1 MSGHA
6 GMVRVFRQP
15 FTGMAW
21 LFLYIMKRNV
31 IATFTWLGFA
41 LMSCS
46 AETPEE
52 GNNPAP
58 ADTTAANKVAVWV
71 TNGTQGKLLKS
82 EQPLSIVKAGTVSP
96 AANLINIDF
105 STKLQEMEGFGAA
118 LTGSSAYLI
127 QQKLNAS
134 QRENLLKD
142 LFDPNTGI
150 GMSYLRVTM
159 GASDFSLEDFTYN
172 DLPAGQTDAALSKF
186 SIAKDQADLI
196 PVLKSVLALQPSI
209 RIMATP
215 WSAPAWMKTSG
226 KLAGGSLKPEWY
238 GAYAQYFKKYLDA
251 YQKEG
256 ITIDA
261 ISVQNEPLH
270 EAAYPSMGMDS
281 AAQGN
286 FIKNHLGPLFEANAI
301 RTKILLYDHNWDRP
315 GYPIAILNDP
325 QASRYVAGSA
335 FHAYG
340 GNVSAMSEVHDRF
353 PDKGL
358 YFTEISG
365 GRWATNFSDNLKW
378 NMSNI
383 FIGTA
388 NKWSKNALLWNIALD
403 ENDGPKNKGC
413 DNCRGVVTI
422 ASNGSITKNVEYYT
436 IAHMS
441 KFVRPGA
448 FRVQSDRLSAS
459 SQLEH
464 VAFLNPDGSKVLV
477 ILNQGADNRKFTVAV
492 GENQYSYTIDPNA
505 VATLVWK

>member
-1 MSGHA
+1 MRELLITTVAGLALAMS
-6 GMVRVFRQP
+6 
-15 FTGMAW
+15 
-21 LFLYIMKRNV
+21 
-31 IATFTWLGFA
+31 
-41 LMSCS
+41 SCS
-46 AETPEE
+46 AGE
-52 GNNPAP
+52 PANDDP
-58 ADTTAANKVAVWV
+58 KPTDTTTANKVAVWV
-71 TNGTQGKLLKS
+71 TNGQRSKLLTS
-82 EQPLSIVKAGTVSP
+82 ENPLTISKAGSGGSP
-96 AANLINIDF
+96 GNVINIDF
-105 STKLQEMEGFGAA
+105 STRLQEMEGFGAA

-127 QQKLNAS
+127 QQKMNAS
-134 QRENLLKD
+134 QRAALLKD
-142 LFDPNTGI
+142 LFDPQAGI

-172 DLPAGQTDAALSKF
+172 DLPAGQTDPDLKQF
-186 SIAKDQADLI
+186 SIAKDQAELL
-196 PVLKSVLALQPSI
+196 PVLKSIVALQPAI

-238 GAYAQYFKKYLDA
+238 GAYAQYFIKYLNA

-256 ITIDA
+256 IAIDA

-286 FIKNHLGPLFEANAI
+286 FIKNHLGPLFKTNAVKA
-301 RTKILLYDHNWDRP
+301 KILLYDHNWDRP
-315 GYPIAILNDP
+315 GYPMSILKDP
-325 QASRYVAGSA
+325 QASQYVAGSA

-340 GNVSAMSEVHDRF
+340 GSVSAMSTVHDQF

-365 GRWATNFSDNLKW
+365 GRWVTNFSDNLKW

-388 NKWSKNALLWNIALD
+388 NNWSKNALLWNIALD
-403 ENDGPKNKGC
+403 PSDGPKNKGC

-422 ASNGSITKNVEYYT
+422 GADGSVTKNVEYYT

-441 KFVRPGA
+441 KFIRPGA
-448 FRVQSDRLSAS
+448 FRVQSDRLNAS
-459 SQLEH
+459 TQLEH
-464 VAFLNPDGSKVLV
+464 AAFLNADGSRVLV
-477 ILNQGADNRKFTVAV
+477 VLNQGADNKKITVAT
-492 GENQYSYTIDPNA
+492 GEGQFTYTLDPNA

>member
-1 MSGHA
+1 
-6 GMVRVFRQP
+6 
-15 FTGMAW
+15 
-21 LFLYIMKRNV
+21 
-31 IATFTWLGFA
+31 
-41 LMSCS
+41 
-46 AETPEE
+46 
-52 GNNPAP
+52 
-58 ADTTAANKVAVWV
+58 
-71 TNGTQGKLLKS
+71 
-82 EQPLSIVKAGTVSP
+82 
-96 AANLINIDF
+96 
-105 STKLQEMEGFGAA
+105 MEGFGAA

-127 QQKLNAS
+127 NQKLNVS

-142 LFDPNTGI
+142 LFDPRSGI
-150 GMSYLRVTM
+150 GISYLRITM
-159 GASDFSLEDFTYN
+159 GASDFSPEDFTYN
-172 DLPAGQTDAALSKF
+172 DLPPGQTDPSLSKF
-186 SIAKDQADLI
+186 SVSKDQTDLI
-196 PVLKSVLALQPSI
+196 PVLKAVVALQPAI

-238 GAYAQYFKKYLDA
+238 GTYADYFVKYLDA
-251 YQKEG
+251 YKKEG
-256 ITIDA
+256 IAIDA

-281 AAQGN
+281 AAQGI
-286 FIKNHLGPLFEANAI
+286 FIGQHLGPLFQTKGI
-301 RTKILLYDHNWDRP
+301 KTKILLYDHNWDRP
-315 GYPIAILNDP
+315 GYPISILNDP

-340 GNVSAMSEVHDRF
+340 GSVSAMSEVHDKF

-365 GRWATNFSDNLKW
+365 GRWATDFSDNLKW

-388 NKWSKNALLWNIALD
+388 NNWSKNALLWNIALD

-422 ASNGSITKNVEYYT
+422 AADGTVTKNVEYYT
-436 IAHMS
+436 IAHMA

-448 FRVQSDRLSAS
+448 FRVPSGRLSNS
-459 SQLEH
+459 IQLEH

-477 ILNQGADNRKFTVAV
+477 VLNQGADNKKFTVVA
-492 GENQYSYTIDPNA
+492 GENQFNYTIDPNA
-505 VATLVWK
+505 VVTLMWK

>member
-1 MSGHA
+1 MPGGGCLKGIRP
-6 GMVRVFRQP
+6 GMTFY
-15 FTGMAW
+15 F
-21 LFLYIMKRNV
+21 YSKSMKEIL
-31 IATFTWLGFA
+31 IATLAGLA
-41 LMSCS
+41 LAFNGCS
-46 AETPEE
+46 ASAPDNNGPTPV
-52 GNNPAP
+52 
-58 ADTTAANKVAVWV
+58 DTTTANKVAVWV
-71 TNGTQGKLLKS
+71 TNGTQSKLLKS
-82 EQPLSIVKAGTVSP
+82 ENPLPIVKTGSASP
-96 AANLINIDF
+96 SANLINIDF

-127 QQKLNAS
+127 NQKLNAS
-134 QRENLLKD
+134 QRTALLKE
-142 LFDPNTGI
+142 LFDPQTGI
-150 GMSYLRVTM
+150 GISYLRITM

-172 DLPAGQTDAALSKF
+172 DLPAGQTDPDLKQF
-186 SIAKDQADLI
+186 SIAKDQTDLV
-196 PVLKSVLALQPSI
+196 PVLKSVIALQPAI
-209 RIMATP
+209 KIMATP

-238 GAYAQYFKKYLDA
+238 GAYSRYFVKYLDA

-256 ITIDA
+256 IAIDA

-286 FIKNHLGPLFEANAI
+286 FIKNHLGPLFQSKAI
-301 RTKILLYDHNWDRP
+301 KTKILLYDHNWDRP
-315 GYPIAILNDP
+315 GYPMAILNDP
-325 QASRYVAGSA
+325 KASQYVAGSA

-340 GNVSAMSEVHDRF
+340 GNVSAMSQVHDRF

-388 NKWSKNALLWNIALD
+388 NNWSKNALLWNIALD
-403 ENDGPKNKGC
+403 ESDGPKNKGC

-422 ASNGSITKNVEYYT
+422 AAGGTVTRNVEYYT

-441 KFVRPGA
+441 KFIRPGA
-448 FRVQSDRLSAS
+448 FCVQSDKLSAS
-459 SQLEH
+459 TQLEH
-464 VAFLNPDGSKVLV
+464 VAFLNTDGSKVLV
-477 ILNQGADNRKFTVAV
+477 VLNQGQDNKKFTIAA
-492 GENQYSYTIDPNA
+492 GESQFTYTIDPNA
-505 VATLVWK
+505 VATFFWK

>member
-1 MSGHA
+1 MKEIL
-6 GMVRVFRQP
+6 
-15 FTGMAW
+15 MAIVGG
-21 LFLYIMKRNV
+21 L
-31 IATFTWLGFA
+31 TFA
-41 LMSCS
+41 LSSCS
-46 AETPEE
+46 AEAPANDTPK
-52 GNNPAP
+52 P
-58 ADTTAANKVAVWV
+58 ADTTTTNKVAVWV
-71 TNGTQGKLLKS
+71 TNGQQSKLFRN
-82 EQPLSIVKAGTVSP
+82 ENALSIVKSGTGSP
-96 AANLINIDF
+96 SANLINIDF

-127 QQKLNAS
+127 NQKLNAS

-142 LFDPNTGI
+142 LFDPQNGI
-150 GMSYLRVTM
+150 GISYLRVTM

-172 DLPAGQTDAALSKF
+172 DLPAGQTDPLLSKF
-186 SIAKDQADLI
+186 SVSKDQTDLI
-196 PVLKSVLALQPSI
+196 PVLKAIVALQPAI

-215 WSAPAWMKTSG
+215 WSAPAWMKTNG

-238 GAYAQYFKKYLDA
+238 GTYANYFVKYLDA
-251 YQKEG
+251 YKKEG
-256 ITIDA
+256 IAIDA

-286 FIKNHLGPLFEANAI
+286 FIGLHLGPLFQTKGI
-301 RTKILLYDHNWDRP
+301 KTKILLYDHNWDRP
-315 GYPIAILNDP
+315 GYPISILNDP

-340 GNVSAMSEVHDRF
+340 GSVSAMSEVHDKF

-388 NKWSKNALLWNIALD
+388 NNWSKNALLWNMALD

-422 ASNGSITKNVEYYT
+422 ASDGTVTKNVEYYT

-448 FRVQSDRLSAS
+448 FRVQSGRLSNS
-459 SQLEH
+459 TQLEH

-477 ILNQGADNRKFTVAV
+477 VLNQGADNKKFTVVA
-492 GENQYSYTIDPNA
+492 GENQFNYTIDPNS
-505 VATLVWK
+505 VITLVWK

>member
-1 MSGHA
+1 MYSHAEAPAFRRSG
-6 GMVRVFRQP
+6 MTSFLTQLMKEIL
-15 FTGMAW
+15 MATVAS
-21 LFLYIMKRNV
+21 L
-31 IATFTWLGFA
+31 TFA
-41 LMSCS
+41 LTSCS
-46 AETPEE
+46 AETPS
-52 GNNPAP
+52 NDPP
-58 ADTTAANKVAVWV
+58 KPIDTTSANKVAVWV
-71 TNGTQGKLLKS
+71 TNGQQSKLFKNENGL
-82 EQPLSIVKAGTVSP
+82 PFVKAGTGAPSQ
-96 AANLINIDF
+96 NLISIDF
-105 STKLQEMEGFGAA
+105 SAKLQEIEGFGAA

-127 QQKLNAS
+127 NQKLNAS
-134 QRENLLKD
+134 QREKLLKD
-142 LFDPNTGI
+142 LFDPQNGI
-150 GMSYLRVTM
+150 GISYLRITM

-172 DLPAGQTDAALSKF
+172 DLPAGQTDLALAQF
-186 SIAKDQADLI
+186 SVAKDQTDLI
-196 PVLKSVLALQPSI
+196 PVLKSVVGLQPAI

-238 GAYAQYFKKYLDA
+238 GAYANYFVKYLDA

-256 ITIDA
+256 IAIDA

-270 EAAYPSMGMDS
+270 QAAYPSMGMDS
-281 AAQGN
+281 VAQGL
-286 FIKNHLGPLFEANAI
+286 FIKQHLGPLFKSKAMK
-301 RTKILLYDHNWDRP
+301 TKILLYDHNWDRP
-315 GYPIAILNDP
+315 GYPISILNDP
-325 QASRYVAGSA
+325 QASQYVAGSA

-340 GNVSAMSEVHDRF
+340 GNVTAMSEVHDKF

-383 FIGTA
+383 FIGTT
-388 NKWSKNALLWNIALD
+388 NNWSKNALLWNIALD

-422 ASNGSITKNVEYYT
+422 ASDGSVTKNVEYYT

-448 FRVQSDRLSAS
+448 FRVESGRLSAS
-459 SQLEH
+459 TKLEH

-477 ILNQGADNRKFTVAV
+477 VLNQGADNSKFTVV
-492 GENQYSYTIDPNA
+492 FGENQFNYTIDPNA
-505 VATLVWK
+505 VATLYWK